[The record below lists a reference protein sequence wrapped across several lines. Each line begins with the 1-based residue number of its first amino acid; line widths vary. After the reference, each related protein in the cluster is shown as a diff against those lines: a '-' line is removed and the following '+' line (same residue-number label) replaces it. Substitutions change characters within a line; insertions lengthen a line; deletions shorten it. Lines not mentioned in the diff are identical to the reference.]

1 MDICVLVRGEISNK
15 AFQVWVTQVPKKFVG
30 CTISPSFRPNA
41 TCVVGKSTSEDVLLA
56 WTKGV
61 RPDNNTVFVSPEW
74 IISSLKNGKLLDS
87 ADFTLSI
94 LSDTLET
101 QELPVTSGSAI
112 FSASNSQS
120 SHLESKP
127 GSLIERTSSS
137 AESSSQPF
145 VLTGTESRD
154 ADVANANAHIT
165 TILDELQ
172 AMYLQMGDQF
182 RAINY
187 KKCSSFLKRLPRV
200 DDISALDGIQGFGKS
215 LKTTIH
221 EILTTGSLR
230 KLQHLKKNPR
240 SVAITTLS
248 EIWGVGEKTA
258 EQLYN
263 QGYQTIADLRTR
275 GKHLLN
281 RQQLIGLKHYEEFL
295 IKIPRAEV
303 DEICEIVKEECHQ
316 IDPEAEC
323 TVCGSYRRGK
333 SECGDVDIL
342 ITPMEGRNELPA
354 HTLSQLIEALTRR
367 GFLTDH
373 LSLPTGHRE
382 YVETSALQAIQ
393 RVHSEI
399 DPSRRLGS
407 VTGSVRSG
415 SKGSVRGGG
424 GSVRGSVK
432 GSERNTANSQSQSQS
447 QFSQL
452 SPLTQSQLSQSQ
464 SQFYSPSKFPTQR
477 DDSDVDEGSI
487 ASQSDFEGSDEDIGS
502 LHDDVSGDE
511 GNLTEGEGG
520 AGTQSETEL
529 ANTPSKAKY
538 DTYGGKKVKSEHRLY
553 FGSRGSYMGVCKV
566 PHPGAL
572 HRRIDIKVYPR
583 HQKAFAL
590 FYFTGSDAFNRG
602 VRFYAARNSLA
613 LDDKGLMKCVR
624 DSAYKIVTRGELIPC
639 ATEHDIF
646 DVMGLAYRE
655 PWERP
660 LFDRKSMI
668 IRPIA
673 EAIKGNSHNRI
684 QRGATRNGNNDISNG
699 QPLSPD
705 KSVQQKEQ
713 SKSDEVS
720 VLGKRPGHEED

>member
-1 MDICVLVRGEISNK
+1 MPYLYIIIPASYARRGVRVCCMQMISNGMDICVLVRGEISNK

-30 CTISPSFRPNA
+30 CTISPNFRPNGI
-41 TCVVGKSTSEDVLLA
+41 CVVGKSTSEDVLLS

-61 RPDNNTVFVSPEW
+61 RPDRSTVFVSPDW
-74 IISSLKNGKLLDS
+74 IISSLKSGKLLDS
-87 ADFTLSI
+87 AGFALSI
-94 LSDTLET
+94 LSDTVESKAI
-101 QELPVTSGSAI
+101 LPATSHNTDLSTP
-112 FSASNSQS
+112 NSQS
-120 SHLESKP
+120 SHLESNT
-127 GSLIERTSSS
+127 GSHIELTSSS
-137 AESSSQPF
+137 AGSSSQPF

-200 DDISALDGIQGFGKS
+200 DDVHALDGIQGFGKS

-281 RQQLIGLKHYEEFL
+281 RQQLIGLEHYEEFL

-303 DEICEIVKEECHQ
+303 DEISAIVKEECHL

-333 SECGDVDIL
+333 TECGDVDIL
-342 ITPMEGRNELPA
+342 ITPMEGRNELPE

-373 LSLPTGHRE
+373 LALPTGHRE

-393 RVHSEI
+393 RVHTEI
-399 DPSRRLGS
+399 DPARRLGS
-407 VTGSVRSG
+407 VSGSVRSG
-415 SKGSVRGGG
+415 SKGSVRWGG
-424 GSVRGSVK
+424 GSVRGSAK
-432 GSERNTANSQSQSQS
+432 GSERNAANSQSQSQS
-447 QFSQL
+447 RFSQL
-452 SPLTQSQLSQSQ
+452 SPLTQSQLQSQSQ
-464 SQFYSPSKFPTQR
+464 SQSQSQLYSPSKYNTRTQR
-477 DDSDVDEGSI
+477 DDSDVDEGSM
-487 ASQSDFEGSDEDIGS
+487 ASQSGFEDSDEDIGS

-511 GNLTEGEGG
+511 GHFTEGEGG
-520 AGTQSETEL
+520 ADTQSETEL
-529 ANTPSKAKY
+529 ASTPSKAKY

-553 FGSRGSYMGVCKV
+553 FGSRGSYMGVCRV
-566 PHPGAL
+566 PHPGSL
-572 HRRIDIKVYPR
+572 HRRIDIKV
-583 HQKAFAL
+583 KF
-590 FYFTGSDAFNRG
+590 
-602 VRFYAARNSLA
+602 
-613 LDDKGLMKCVR
+613 
-624 DSAYKIVTRGELIPC
+624 LI
-639 ATEHDIF
+639 I
-646 DVMGLAYRE
+646 
-655 PWERP
+655 
-660 LFDRKSMI
+660 
-668 IRPIA
+668 
-673 EAIKGNSHNRI
+673 
-684 QRGATRNGNNDISNG
+684 
-699 QPLSPD
+699 
-705 KSVQQKEQ
+705 
-713 SKSDEVS
+713 
-720 VLGKRPGHEED
+720 